1 MNALSDALG
10 ALADPTRRRIVEL
23 LAEGE
28 RSAGELAAQF
38 RTSRPGVS
46 RHLRVLREHGLVRAR
61 SAGQRRLYTLD
72 PAPLAEVDAWLERY
86 RGFWTNRLDALETE
100 LRRRARK
107 SDPDPPEEDVR

>member
-1 MNALSDALG
+1 MDAMQ

-23 LAEGE
+23 LADGE

-61 SAGQRRLYTLD
+61 GEGQRRLYSLD
-72 PAPLAEVDAWLERY
+72 PAPLAELDSWLARY
-86 RGFWTNRLDALETE
+86 RPFWANRLDALDTE
-100 LRRRARK
+100 LRRRRK
-107 SDPDPPEEDVR
+107 EAG